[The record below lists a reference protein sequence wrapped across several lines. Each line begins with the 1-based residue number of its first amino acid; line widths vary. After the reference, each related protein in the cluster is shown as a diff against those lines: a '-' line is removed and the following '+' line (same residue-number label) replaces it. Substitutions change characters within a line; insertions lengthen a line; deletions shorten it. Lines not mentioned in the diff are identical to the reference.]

1 MATQAQLS
9 QTIRYRGPPV
19 LVGALAHLLRE
30 EGIDFTRPR
39 DDRTSFAEVVEVTL
53 IVRRGD
59 TVLHRTLDDMIDSAV
74 AAFRRRFGDTP
85 GSITVGD
92 IDLPNS

>member
-1 MATQAQLS
+1 ML
-9 QTIRYRGPPV
+9 I
-19 LVGALAHLLRE
+19 GALAHLLRE

-53 IVRRGD
+53 VVRRGD

-74 AAFRRRFGDTP
+74 AAFRRRFGDAP
-85 GSITVGD
+85 ASITVGD
-92 IDLPNS
+92 IDLPDS

>member
-9 QTIRYRGPPV
+9 QTISYRGPPV
-19 LVGALAHLLRE
+19 LIGALAHLLRE

-53 IVRRGD
+53 VVRRGD

-85 GSITVGD
+85 ASITVGD
-92 IDLPNS
+92 IDVPDS